1 MDYNQVGQP
10 LVTLAIPHLL
20 PLPPRPSPWTSGAL
34 RAVRKSLENLHPSV
48 KKLILNEKSQLTGE
62 KLQISWTYN
71 FHIGGTGL
79 PGGGPIFYDIHCTS
93 SINLFYLSLMHL
105 TSDSFLIKIWLGR

>member
-48 KKLILNEKSQLTGE
+48 KKLILK
-62 KLQISWTYN
+62 
-71 FHIGGTGL
+71 
-79 PGGGPIFYDIHCTS
+79 C
-93 SINLFYLSLMHL
+93 
-105 TSDSFLIKIWLGR
+105 